1 LQEGAQARSDEEMST
16 ALRRTVEVL
25 GGVSLLTLS
34 ARVSIPLG
42 TVPFTLQSWA
52 VLLLGALLGPR
63 AGALSVVLYL
73 ALAALG
79 APVLAQGAHGL
90 APFRGATAGYLFAF
104 PLLAALA
111 GRAAPA
117 LRGPWRAALPTALA
131 LHALLLALGAT
142 WLGLRVGAPRAWTRG
157 VVPLLPGAALKSVLL
172 VLTLRRLPRR
182 AW

>member
-1 LQEGAQARSDEEMST
+1 MRGGALARSDGAMST
-16 ALRRTVEVL
+16 ALRRTAEVF
-25 GGVSLLTLS
+25 GGVGLLALC

-42 TVPFTLQSWA
+42 GVPFTLQSWA
-52 VLLLGALLGPR
+52 VMLLGAVLGPR

-79 APVLAQGAHGL
+79 APLLAQGAHGL
-90 APFRGATAGYLFAF
+90 SPFRGGTAGYLFAF

-111 GRAAPA
+111 GHAALI
-117 LRGPWRAALPTALA
+117 LRGPWRTALPTALA

-157 VVPLLPGAALKSVLL
+157 VLPLLPGAALKSALL
-172 VLTLRRLPRR
+172 VLALRRLPRR

>member
-1 LQEGAQARSDEEMST
+1 MSPY
-16 ALRRTVEVL
+16 LRRAACVL
-25 GGVSLLTLS
+25 GGIALLTLS

-42 TVPFTLQSWA
+42 DVPFTLQSWA
-52 VLLLGALLGPR
+52 VLLLGAVLGPR
-63 AGALSVVLYL
+63 AGALCGVLYL

-90 APFRGATAGYLFAF
+90 APFRGATAGYLYAF

-117 LRGPWRAALPTALA
+117 LRGPWRTALPTALA

-157 VVPLLPGAALKSVLL
+157 VLPLLPGAALKSALL
-172 VLTLRRLPRR
+172 VITLRGLPRR

>member
-1 LQEGAQARSDEEMST
+1 MST
-16 ALRRTVEVL
+16 ALRRTAKVL
-25 GGVSLLTLS
+25 GGVALLSLC
-34 ARVSIPLG
+34 ARTSIPLG
-42 TVPFTLQSWA
+42 DVPFTLQSWA
-52 VLLLGALLGPR
+52 VLLLGAVLGPR
-63 AGALSVVLYL
+63 AGALTVVLYL

-90 APFRGATAGYLFAF
+90 APFRGATAGYLYAF

-111 GRAAPA
+111 GRADPTM
-117 LRGPWRAALPTALA
+117 RGPWRTALPTALA
-131 LHALLLALGAT
+131 LHALLLAIGAA

-157 VVPLLPGAALKSVLL
+157 VLALLPGAALKSVLL